1 MTLLIPLNNSVFVPI
16 CAKKHMKNWRKT
28 WTSWTSL
35 PFNSATSVPGSAS
48 WPRSQLP
55 PHSWWEVMDVG
66 MEQNQES
73 LCIFETFWKEFKTSM
88 DCWSYS
94 LRTQMSPALQ
104 LSMPHFLVCAA
115 SGCILC
121 RSFALPQKLTNARFD
136 PNDTANTS
144 HWQPKP
150 GAQQIQ
156 RTCVVVF
163 TKKCLVRTNAPLEA
177 IIVMTH
183 MYKSDL
189 YLRVSD
195 LTWTLGSC
203 WHPNWQCAASRR
215 HVHTV
220 WRASI
225 VGRRKLWDG
234 KAFERLGQLSSSLE
248 EVIGLQHS
256 ARTRLLIGCGSNTWT
271 EKALHCNKDDFT
283 PDGCTDVQW
292 EVHPLPNEDIKFD
305 SPTQSASLRK
315 LFGTSS
321 SLWTSEGP
329 MASWQL

>member
-1 MTLLIPLNNSVFVPI
+1 
-16 CAKKHMKNWRKT
+16 
-28 WTSWTSL
+28 
-35 PFNSATSVPGSAS
+35 
-48 WPRSQLP
+48 
-55 PHSWWEVMDVG
+55 
-66 MEQNQES
+66 
-73 LCIFETFWKEFKTSM
+73 
-88 DCWSYS
+88 
-94 LRTQMSPALQ
+94 
-104 LSMPHFLVCAA
+104 
-115 SGCILC
+115 
-121 RSFALPQKLTNARFD
+121 
-136 PNDTANTS
+136 
-144 HWQPKP
+144 
-150 GAQQIQ
+150 
-156 RTCVVVF
+156 
-163 TKKCLVRTNAPLEA
+163 
-177 IIVMTH
+177 MTH

-283 PDGCTDVQW
+283 PDRCTNVQW
-292 EVHPLPNEDIKFD
+292 EVYPFPNEDRNLTVTHNLHLCASYLEHLPAYEPLKDLWPHGSSRLINLFVKKSFLSIKNFTVHSFFRLQEVLAPGD
-305 SPTQSASLRK
+305 WTGYGVWDTTKIIKVLFFFQRK
-315 LFGTSS
+315 VA
-321 SLWTSEGP
+321 P
-329 MASWQL
+329 PKSWQRANMGLWWTVNQWYDRNIYGMAWGRQVDPKRTLGKNGVCQNYLRRWLQPWHLCKTRENLIGLRTICIISSKNDESSQDETLVKTPGNQGNEM